1 MKISKKHISAASNVH
16 NHRIVAA
23 DEDFES
29 DEFDIV
35 EQPEDGF
42 NDTLDSMADTIED
55 IQDQVDDIEE
65 DDIDIELEN
74 NINNHYIAECD
85 RCHGIFISAVVE
97 SDQEVDHIT
106 GVCPL
111 CEQESDQF
119 LNWVVKAVER

>member
-1 MKISKKHISAASNVH
+1 MKISKKHISASSTLH
-16 NHRIVAA
+16 NRRIVAA

-29 DEFDIV
+29 DDFDIV
-35 EQPEDGF
+35 EEPEDGF